1 MSGREQMPPYFDKVE
16 QVNINGTRNVIEACA
31 INKCKG
37 LVYTSTY
44 NVVFGGDAI
53 LNGDESLPY
62 FPLHRHVDHY
72 SRTKSIAEQLVL
84 TSNGRGDLQTCA
96 LRLAGVIGRGES
108 RHLPRVLDAIRK
120 GWVRFNYFDEHGG
133 KVDFIG
139 LDNVVQGHVKAALK
153 LADPDRKNP
162 GIGGQAFFL
171 SDGRP
176 VPAFDYIKPIFEYY
190 NQPYPKIRVPLWIM
204 TISVFLMMC
213 VSKFLSALFFE
224 WVPFLNLGELE
235 KSSVTHYFS
244 IEKAKK
250 ELDYYPVKPNDL
262 TDVIDSLSENGGDS
276 WRSVTW

>member
-1 MSGREQMPPYFDKVE
+1 MSGLQQLPRNFQTMEE
-16 QVNINGTRNVIEACA
+16 ININGTRNVIEACVK
-31 INKCKG
+31 NKCKG
-37 LVYTSTY
+37 LVYTSTN

-53 LNGDESLPY
+53 INGDENLPY
-62 FPLHRHVDHY
+62 YPLHKQKSHY
-72 SRTKSIAEQLVL
+72 ARTKSIAEQLVL

-96 LRLAGVIGRGES
+96 LRLAGVIGRGDT
-108 RHLPRVLDAIRK
+108 RTLPRTI
-120 GWVRFNYFDEHGG
+120 WSVRNGLLVVKFYDKHGG
-133 KVDFIG
+133 L
-139 LDNVVQGHVKAALK
+139 LDWMGIDNSVQGHVKAALK
-153 LADPDRKNP
+153 LVDPERKTP

-224 WVPFLNLGELE
+224 WVPFINLGELE

-276 WRSVTW
+276 WRSLTW